1 MKKRIQE
8 ERERIISLLGIN
20 EQEEIRAE
28 KPEITLKDKLDNL
41 TLFSSKNGSEIKT
54 NIEDINDDKIKSL
67 QKMGHNYDTALLK
80 SIIKSKGH
88 DKDGMNYNVL
98 GGSFPTKFF
107 EIQYDGSNLE
117 GDKYDGDLMFD
128 YFKVESD
135 TKNGDDFNL
144 IQVSSDELDIKE
156 KPEVDKEGE
165 DISKDVENQE
175 PVQQEPEQP
184 FEEEMKQK
192 EKKGLAS
199 LLDGNEPSNDFT
211 KRQKKVL
218 EKLKGEGY
226 LLNRPE
232 NEEGYIRK
240 KVTSKEFTESFNV
253 WEPKK

>member
-20 EQEEIRAE
+20 EQEEIRVE

-117 GDKYDGDLMFD
+117 GDYDGDLMFD

-135 TKNGDDFNL
+135 TKNGDDFKL

-175 PVQQEPEQP
+175 PVQQEPLGQEIQ
-184 FEEEMKQK
+184 ELRK
-192 EKKGLAS
+192 E
-199 LLDGNEPSNDFT
+199 
-211 KRQKKVL
+211 VL
-218 EKLKGEGY
+218 EL
-226 LLNRPE
+226 
-232 NEEGYIRK
+232 RK
-240 KVTSKEFTESFNV
+240 KIEELKRE
-253 WEPKK
+253 